1 MIVSV
6 VTYEPIDLNFQTV
19 RRARSHSVS
28 ERLANEPLLANIGL
42 DEGRSGKRY
51 GLEIYIVV
59 EFPYLK
65 LWNSPSSLIRLT
77 VTTKLLFDYECQ
89 NGYQKG

>member
-6 VTYEPIDLNFQTV
+6 VTYGPIDLNFQTA
-19 RRARSHSVS
+19 RRARSHAVS
-28 ERLANEPLLANIGL
+28 ERLANEPRLADIGL

-51 GLEIYIVV
+51 GAEVYVVV

-65 LWNSPSSLIRLT
+65 LCNGMSSFIGL
-77 VTTKLLFDYECQ
+77 
-89 NGYQKG
+89 